1 MVDGP
6 LGGASIL
13 GASEDSSDLT
23 VTDQIESLD
32 QLGKLVEAYFLSD
45 SYRTDRH
52 LAWYRNVL
60 FYAGKHYVR
69 RTADNWWQA
78 TPRTRFNRNLPR
90 PVVNQ
95 IRVEAEALMSVLTAN
110 APHVKVNPNSKSFA
124 DKQSA
129 HLAEIVLDT
138 KDFTDD
144 EEDLRERMALDL
156 VLMGNAFRKDYWD
169 SEADKGQGDTRT
181 ELPSPFTMSVNP
193 QASSM
198 KDCEWIMETQPRSFN
213 WIRRV
218 YGREG
223 KGYTNLA
230 DTVKAEASYNEA
242 IQRLLSLRALGEF
255 ASDWSYGYDDRVFK
269 NYAIV
274 KEWYA
279 KPTREYPKGRM
290 VVTANGVVLFKLDES
305 PYYDEDKEYWHPYT
319 HVKYLNVP
327 ANFWGRT
334 PFTDGVDI
342 QRAIN
347 THYALIELNNQRT
360 ATPHVMIPFQA
371 GVHKGTFSGKPGTI
385 WRYKFNPQFPGA
397 KPEILEGKGMPR
409 DVFGLLEILKS
420 ELSRVLGVHD
430 VLKGDKISG
439 VNTFSSLELLR
450 EEANKNMSGIIR
462 RFERCVEQGSIRKLV
477 LIQKHLRKNR
487 PEFTARLQTYSKDVT
502 AVQIDSFTGADL
514 KGNHSVRVVA
524 QSIAPKSI
532 AAKRGALIEA
542 AQYGIFSFE
551 NNPTAMA
558 KAAELL
564 DLPFETGV
572 SVHVKRAEAENDKLK
587 QGIPQ
592 PTVFEED
599 DHQIHIE
606 EHNKL
611 FLDPNFFYLSR
622 DAQVYIEEHIGT
634 HSRILGEQQQ
644 AQIEQ
649 EMAMLEQTEFIKA
662 SAKVQAEQ
670 PRIDIEQ
677 QRVGVEDKRVDNEGL
692 RNISDASIRTR
703 ELDIKAKQATQ
714 KVKQNESASKPK

>member
-1 MVDGP
+1 MADGS
-6 LGGASIL
+6 LL
-13 GASEDSSDLT
+13 GAPEDSSDLT
-23 VTDQIESLD
+23 VTDDIKNLD
-32 QLGKLVEAYFLSD
+32 QLGKLIEAYFLSD

-52 LAWYRNVL
+52 LAWYRNIL

-69 RTADNWWQA
+69 RVDNWWQSV
-78 TPRTRFNRNLPR
+78 PRTRFNRNLPR

-95 IRVEAEALMSVLTAN
+95 IRVEAEALISVLTAN

-129 HLAEIVLDT
+129 KLAEIVLDT
-138 KDFTDD
+138 KDYTDD
-144 EEDLRERMALDL
+144 EENLRERMALDL
-156 VLMGNAFRKDYWD
+156 VLTGNAYRKDYWD
-169 SEADKGQGDTRT
+169 AEADRGQGDTRT
-181 ELPSPFTMSVNP
+181 ELPSPFTIIVNP

-198 KDCEWIMETQPRSFN
+198 DDAEWIMETQPRSFN
-213 WIRRV
+213 WIKRV

-242 IQRLLSLRALGEF
+242 IQRLLSIRALGEF
-255 ASDWSYGYDDRVFK
+255 HSDWTYGYDDRVFK

-279 KPTREYPKGRM
+279 KPTREYPRGRM
-290 VVTANGVVLFKLDES
+290 VVTANGVVLFKLDQS
-305 PYYDEDKEYWHPYT
+305 PYFDEDKEYWHPYT
-319 HVKYLNVP
+319 HTKYLNIP
-327 ANFWGRT
+327 ANFHGRT
-334 PFTDGVDI
+334 PFTDGVEI

-360 ATPHVMIPFQA
+360 ATPHVMVPFQA

-439 VNTFSSLELLR
+439 INTFSSLELLR

-462 RFERCVEQGSIRKLV
+462 RFERGVERGCIRKLV
-477 LIQKHLRKNR
+477 LIQKNLIKNR
-487 PEFTARLQTYSKDVT
+487 PDFTARLQTYSKDVT
-502 AVQIDSFTGADL
+502 AIQIDSFTGADL

-551 NNPTAMA
+551 GNPSAQA

-564 DLPFETGV
+564 DVPFETNV
-572 SVHVKRAEAENDKLK
+572 SVHISRAENENDKLK
-587 QGIPQ
+587 QGIQ
-592 PTVFEED
+592 QATVFETD
-599 DHQIHIE
+599 NHQLHLE

-622 DAQVYIEEHIGT
+622 DSQVFIEEHINT
-634 HSRILGEQQQ
+634 HRRILS
-644 AQIEQ
+644 EQ
-649 EMAMLEQTEFIKA
+649 EQAAIEEEFKMLA
-662 SAKVQAEQ
+662 
-670 PRIDIEQ
+670 
-677 QRVGVEDKRVDNEGL
+677 
-692 RNISDASIRTR
+692 
-703 ELDIKAKQATQ
+703 KAKMI
-714 KVKQNESASKPK
+714 